1 MVPLCTFPNSTGKTC
16 GSPALRGR
24 KHCYFHNPSRRVSG
38 PRRPTTRPS
47 YRWYSFYRKLSNMRP
62 DQAISTWSY
71 VVEAALKH
79 EISQE
84 WVLKIM
90 NRYAARVNE
99 LGAAMQQRQNV
110 QP

>member
-1 MVPLCTFPNSTGKTC
+1 
-16 GSPALRGR
+16 
-24 KHCYFHNPSRRVSG
+24 
-38 PRRPTTRPS
+38 
-47 YRWYSFYRKLSNMRP
+47 MRP
-62 DQAISTWSY
+62 EQAISTWSY

-79 EISQE
+79 EISQG